1 VGCSEKP
8 ADVASGPGTPA
19 AAQTNAARI
28 NPAFKTLL
36 GRWVRTDGDY
46 LLEVKWNKT
55 PPAPALPGHVV
66 ATTTQKYEEALLLL
80 TGRGVQ

>member
-1 VGCSEKP
+1 VVWIDEALTPDSSRFWPLDSYAPG
-8 ADVASGPGTPA
+8 GPQPSFDK
-19 AAQTNAARI
+19 Q
-28 NPAFKTLL
+28 F
-36 GRWVRTDGDY
+36 VRDY

-66 ATTTQKYEEALLLL
+66 ATTTQKYEEALLRL

>member
-1 VGCSEKP
+1 MKSRFP
-8 ADVASGPGTPA
+8 RWLAGTA
-19 AAQTNAARI
+19 LERYVWDTG
-28 NPAFKTLL
+28 AF
-36 GRWVRTDGDY
+36 VRDY

-66 ATTTQKYEEALLLL
+66 ATTTQKYEEALLRL